1 MNGETLRRAKAWW
14 RRYEMWALGALLVLS
29 GGIFG
34 YQAAMYS
41 AHRIMLVELA
51 AIRDTYDKALGK
63 KDQRL
68 ETLASQT
75 GKAAE
80 VAAGAA
86 QQASE
91 AAVKAVQATDQL
103 QSTATKPFGGTP

>member
-1 MNGETLRRAKAWW
+1 MNGETLKRARAWW
-14 RRYEMWALGALLVLS
+14 RRYELWALGALLVLS

-41 AHRIMLVELA
+41 AHRTMLVELA
-51 AIRDTYDKALGK
+51 AIRDAYDKALGK

-75 GKAAE
+75 GRAAQ
-80 VAAGAA
+80 VAADAA
-86 QQASE
+86 KQASE
-91 AAVKAVQATDQL
+91 AASKAAEAAV
-103 QSTATKPFGGTP
+103 SPSPE

>member
-1 MNGETLRRAKAWW
+1 MNGETLKRAKAWW
-14 RRYEMWALGALLVLS
+14 RRYELWALGALLVLS

-51 AIRDTYDKALGK
+51 ALRAAYEQALHR
-63 KDQRL
+63 KDQSL

-75 GKAAE
+75 GKAAQ
-80 VAAGAA
+80 VAADAA
-86 QQASE
+86 KQASQ
-91 AAVKAVQATDQL
+91 AASKAADAL
-103 QSTATKPFGGTP
+103 TPTPENP

>member
-1 MNGETLRRAKAWW
+1 MNGETLKRAKAWW
-14 RRYEMWALGALLVLS
+14 RRYELWALAALLVLS
-29 GGIFG
+29 GATVG
-34 YQAAMYS
+34 YQAAMYN

-51 AIRDTYDKALGK
+51 AIRDAYDQALGK

-80 VAAGAA
+80 IAAGAA
-86 QQASE
+86 QQASQ
-91 AAVKAVQATDQL
+91 AAVKAAEVVGQAQEK
-103 QSTATKPFGGTP
+103 Q

>member
-1 MNGETLRRAKAWW
+1 MNGEILKRAKAWW
-14 RRYEMWALGALLVLS
+14 QRYELWELGALLVLS

-34 YQAAMYS
+34 YHAAMYS

-51 AIRDTYDKALGK
+51 AIRAAHDQALGK

-80 VAAGAA
+80 VAATAA
-86 QQASE
+86 QAASD
-91 AAVKAVQATDQL
+91 AASKAADAVQ
-103 QSTATKPFGGTP
+103 TKQAAQ

>member
-1 MNGETLRRAKAWW
+1 MNGETLKRAKAWW
-14 RRYEMWALGALLVLS
+14 RRYELWPLAALLVLS
-29 GGIFG
+29 GATVG
-34 YQAAMYS
+34 YQAAMYN

-51 AIRDTYDKALGK
+51 AIRAAYDQALGK

-75 GKAAE
+75 GKAIE
-80 VAAGAA
+80 VAADAA

-91 AAVKAVQATDQL
+91 AASKAAEVAGQAK
-103 QSTATKPFGGTP
+103 AR

>member
-1 MNGETLRRAKAWW
+1 MNGETLKRAKAWW
-14 RRYEMWALGALLVLS
+14 RRYELWALGTLLVLS

-41 AHRIMLVELA
+41 AHRIMLAELA
-51 AIRDTYDKALGK
+51 AIRAAYDQALGK

-80 VAAGAA
+80 VAATAA
-86 QQASE
+86 QAASD
-91 AAVKAVQATDQL
+91 AASKAADAVQTQQAAQ
-103 QSTATKPFGGTP
+103 

>member
-1 MNGETLRRAKAWW
+1 MNGETLKRAKAWW
-14 RRYEMWALGALLVLS
+14 RRYELWALGALLVLS

-51 AIRDTYDKALGK
+51 AIRDAYDKALGK

-91 AAVKAVQATDQL
+91 AAAKAVEVAGQAQAQDL
-103 QSTATKPFGGTP
+103 PR

>member
-1 MNGETLRRAKAWW
+1 MNGETLKRAKAWW
-14 RRYEMWALGALLVLS
+14 RRYELWALGALLVLS

-34 YQAAMYS
+34 YQTAMYS

-51 AIRDTYDKALGK
+51 AIRAAYDQALGK

-68 ETLASQT
+68 EALASQT

-80 VAAGAA
+80 VAATAA
-86 QQASE
+86 QAASD
-91 AAVKAVQATDQL
+91 AASKAADAVQTQQAPQ
-103 QSTATKPFGGTP
+103 